1 MAARYGQFINGG
13 WVDSESTDTFES
25 RNPATGEVIAT
36 FPKGTRGDVV
46 RAIEAAE
53 KAFPG
58 WKATPAPHRGQIL
71 LQAAQI
77 MRERKQELGEIVSAE
92 MGQVIAEGL
101 GDVQES
107 IDFLE
112 FMAGEGRRLL
122 GETTTS
128 ELRQKFAMWVR
139 QPIGVVG
146 AITPWN
152 FPTAIPV
159 WKIAAALISGN
170 TMVFKPATYTPM
182 AVGAVAEILN
192 EAGLPRGVLNV
203 VFGPGGTVGDEIV
216 GNPRI
221 KHVSFTGGV
230 PTGVEIMMRAAKH
243 LKSVELE
250 LGGKNPVIVMPDAN
264 IDLVVEGSLFGAF
277 GTAGQRCTATSRLIV
292 HEDVYDEVLTKLTAR
307 VEEFK
312 LGDPLDTSVDMG
324 PVASA
329 SQERTVLEYIDIG
342 KKEGARLVTGGEKVT
357 GGEFDRGFFILP
369 TIFEAE
375 HGMRITKEEIFG
387 PVLAVMKVDSYEE
400 AVRVANDVE
409 YGLSS
414 SIYTRDVNTA
424 FRAIEDLETGI
435 TYVNAPTIGA
445 EVHLPFGGI
454 KNTGNGGRE
463 AGTTAIDEF
472 TEIKTVFVDYSD
484 RLQKAQIEE

>member
-1 MAARYGQFINGG
+1 MVMSYGQFINGG
-13 WVDSESTDTFES
+13 WVDSESSDSFES
-25 RNPATGEVIAT
+25 RNPASGEVLAT
-36 FPKGTRGDVV
+36 FPRGTREDVV

-53 KAFPG
+53 SAFPG
-58 WKATPAPHRGQIL
+58 WKAMPPPKRGEIL
-71 LQAAQI
+71 LRAALI
-77 MRERKQELGEIVSAE
+77 MRERKQELGELVSAE
-92 MGQVIAEGL
+92 MGKVLAEGL

-107 IDFLE
+107 IDFME
-112 FMAGEGRRLL
+112 YMAGEGRRLL

-128 ELRQKFAMWVR
+128 ELHRKFAMWIR

-182 AVGAVAEILN
+182 AVAAVAEVLN
-192 EAGLPRGVLNV
+192 EAGLPPGVLNV

-216 GNPRI
+216 TNPRI

-264 IDLVVEGSLFGAF
+264 IDLVVEGTLFGAF

-292 HEDVYDEVLTKLTAR
+292 HEAVYDEVLSKLTAR
-307 VEEFK
+307 AEAFK

-342 KKEGARLVTGGEKVT
+342 KAEGARLVTGGEKVT
-357 GGEFDRGFFILP
+357 GGDFDKGFFIRP

-375 HGMRITKEEIFG
+375 HGMRISQEEIFG
-387 PVLAVMKVDSYEE
+387 PVLAVIKVKDYEE
-400 AVRVANDVE
+400 AVHVANDVE

-414 SIYTRDVNTA
+414 SIYTKDVNTA
-424 FRAIEDLETGI
+424 FRAIDDLETGI

-445 EVHLPFGGI
+445 EVHLPFGGT

-484 RLQKAQIEE
+484 SLQKAQIDD

>member
-1 MAARYGQFINGG
+1 MVARYGQFINGG
-13 WVDSESTDTFES
+13 WVDSESSDTFSS
-25 RNPATGEVIAT
+25 RNPATGDDIAT

-53 KAFPG
+53 KAFPK
-58 WKATPAPHRGQIL
+58 WKATPAPKRGQVL
-71 LQAAQI
+71 LRAAQI
-77 MRERKQELGEIVSAE
+77 MRQRKQELGEMVSSE
-92 MGQVIAEGL
+92 MGKVIAEGL

-107 IDFLE
+107 IDFME
-112 FMAGEGRRLL
+112 YMAGEGRRLL

-128 ELRQKFAMWVR
+128 ELHQKFAMWVR

-159 WKIAAALISGN
+159 WKIAAALITGN

-182 AVGAVAEILN
+182 AVAMVAEVLN
-192 EAGLPRGVLNV
+192 EAGLPQGVLNV
-203 VFGPGGTVGDEIV
+203 VFGPGSTVGDEIV
-216 GNPRI
+216 DNPRI

-230 PTGVEIMMRAAKH
+230 PTGMEIMVRAAKH

-264 IDLVVEGSLFGAF
+264 IDLVVEGTVFGAF

-292 HEDVYDEVLTKLTAR
+292 HEDVYDQVLTKLTAR
-307 VEEFK
+307 AEAFK
-312 LGDPLDTSVDMG
+312 LGDPLDTTVDMG
-324 PVASA
+324 PVASS
-329 SQERTVLEYIDIG
+329 SQERTVLEYIEIG
-342 KKEGARLVTGGEKVT
+342 KAEGARLVTGGEKVT
-357 GGEFDRGFFILP
+357 GGEADKGYFIQP

-387 PVLAVMKVDSYEE
+387 PVLSVIKVKDYEE
-400 AVRVANDVE
+400 AVFVANDVE
-409 YGLSS
+409 FGLSS
-414 SIYTRDVNTA
+414 SIYTKDVNTA
-424 FRAIEDLETGI
+424 FRAIDDLETGI

-484 RLQKAQIEE
+484 RLQKAQIED

>member
-92 MGQVIAEGL
+92 MGKVIAEGL